1 MVRDNGRFRLFS
13 KYACVNV
20 ILFCTSM
27 QQHVPYGTQRN
38 KTPSLEMSVF
48 ARARAQLS
56 NCNAATN
63 ARTYHMDGITRT
75 PFHVNRNSYCL

>member
-1 MVRDNGRFRLFS
+1 MVRDNGRFHLFS

-20 ILFCTSM
+20 IRFCTSM

-56 NCNAATN
+56 N
-63 ARTYHMDGITRT
+63 
-75 PFHVNRNSYCL
+75 